1 MLQPSHHTLDTIW
14 GHEVTRQLVVRLL
27 EQQRLP
33 HALLLSGADGV
44 GKRSLAFALAKTI
57 LSAGLRKRSSMTGG
71 APGLPPREASL
82 KSPVRGAMLR
92 APAPPKMIVRVGAGP
107 ALASAANVFHAPED
121 DLFGGMDDLFAEP
134 PKPAPKP
141 KAKTKDKS
149 AGEAPPTAPP
159 AEPESAA
166 EPESEKA
173 GKSRKN
179 NRADAETQ
187 AALAER
193 TPLPRLIAPGNV
205 DGAADD
211 TLVPIAAPPPVPVSS
226 ANQPAAEARPVDP
239 PSGDDADGASLFR
252 DDEDME
258 HERVA
263 APPPVFDGPI
273 DTSLDDRVHKLVSKA
288 YPVEYNNDERPMLQG
303 HVDLMII
310 EPIGKSKSI
319 KIDQVRVMQDTAML
333 PPLEGRFRV
342 ILVFGADT
350 ITMGAANSLLKLMEE
365 PPSWLVLIL
374 VTDHYH
380 RVLET
385 IRSRCAS
392 LVCAALPK
400 DDLVDKLV
408 QQERV
413 EPGLAR
419 VAASIAEGRPG
430 RALELVAGKAL
441 KARHEVFEARLNI
454 DRVGAAA
461 MPLACARA
469 LSATGSLGAAA
480 LMLMALAR
488 DRLVKQLAPEDPGL
502 LINGDLAAL
511 YDGLPVDEALLHE
524 EAERLLEALT
534 MEDHPAV
541 PAPMVPLQMA
551 LWG

>member
-1 MLQPSHHTLDTIW
+1 MIAPSHHTLETIW
-14 GHEVTRQLVVRLL
+14 GHEATKALVVRLM
-27 EQQRLP
+27 EQRRLP

-57 LSAGLRKRSSMTGG
+57 LSAGLRKRAT
-71 APGLPPREASL
+71 PPAVTST
-82 KSPVRGAMLR
+82 LR
-92 APAPPKMIVRVGAGP
+92 APAPPRMRVSLDRLP
-107 ALASAANVFHAPED
+107 RVLHAPDD
-121 DLFGGMDDLFAEP
+121 DLFGGMDDLFAAETEP
-134 PKPAPKP
+134 PKPKP
-141 KAKTKDKS
+141 AAKVKQELE
-149 AGEAPPTAPP
+149 AAPPP
-159 AEPESAA
+159 ADDKPAKKPRANKRAAAATEP
-166 EPESEKA
+166 
-173 GKSRKN
+173 
-179 NRADAETQ
+179 
-187 AALAER
+187 ALDER
-193 TPLPRLIAPGNV
+193 TPLPAVIAPGHATATV
-205 DGAADD
+205 DA
-211 TLVPIAAPPPVPVSS
+211 TPVPIAKAAAPAPLPSGVDPVLIVPKVPMVPDGQHGLDGGMRQDEASLFGDELPADEPVAPPPTW
-226 ANQPAAEARPVDP
+226 EAPVDT
-239 PSGDDADGASLFR
+239 STD
-252 DDEDME
+252 
-258 HERVA
+258 ERVN
-263 APPPVFDGPI
+263 
-273 DTSLDDRVHKLVSKA
+273 KLVSKA
-288 YPVEYNNDERPMLQG
+288 YPVEYTSDERPMMQG
-303 HVDLMII
+303 HVDLTII

-350 ITMGAANSLLKLMEE
+350 ITLGAANSLLKLMEE

-408 QQERV
+408 QQERI

-441 KARHEVFEARLNI
+441 KARHEVFEARLNV
-454 DRVGAAA
+454 DRVGPAA

-469 LSATGSLGAAA
+469 LNATGSLGAAA

-488 DRLVKQLAPEDPGL
+488 DRLVRQLAPEQPEL

-511 YDGLPVDEALLHE
+511 YEGLAVDEALLHE
-524 EAERLLEALT
+524 EAERLLEALA

-541 PAPMVPLQMA
+541 PAPMVPLQLA